1 MKNKIIFGMLL
12 LNIIISGCGSDGTTG
27 TVSYGTTDTSSTE
40 GDFVKILLSD
50 ISDTAKFYSQE
61 YNGKQVNYFVVKGTD
76 GEIRTA
82 FDACDICGGSKG
94 YRQSGTDMICNNCG
108 KVFRIDDIGTKNLGG
123 GCWPSYL
130 SHEIEG
136 DYLLISVSEIEQGL
150 FRF

>member
-12 LNIIISGCGSDGTTG
+12 TMFLISSCGSNDTTG
-27 TVSYGTTDTSSTE
+27 AASYVE
-40 GDFVKILLSD
+40 DFVKISLSEITD
-50 ISDTAKFYSQE
+50 SANFYSHE
-61 YNGKQVNYFVVKGTD
+61 YNGKQINYFAVRGSD

-94 YRQSGTDMICNNCG
+94 YRQSGNDMICNNCG
-108 KVFRIDDIGTKNLGG
+108 RVFSIDDLGTKNIGG

-130 SHEIEG
+130 SHKIEG
-136 DYLLISVSEIEQGL
+136 DYLLINIGEIEQGA

>member
-1 MKNKIIFGMLL
+1 MKNKIILGMLFIMFL
-12 LNIIISGCGSDGTTG
+12 VSSCDSSNTTG
-27 TVSYGTTDTSSTE
+27 AVSYGGE
-40 GDFVKILLSD
+40 FVKIPLSE
-50 ISDTAKFYSQE
+50 ISDSAKFYSHE
-61 YNGKQVNYFVVKGTD
+61 YNGKQINYFAVRGSD

-108 KVFRIDDIGTKNLGG
+108 RVFSIDDLGTKNIGG

-130 SHEIEG
+130 SHKVEG
-136 DYLLISVSEIEQGL
+136 KDLLISLEEIEQGV